1 MENIHIHEKIK
12 IDLISPSGSISE
24 TFYAVIEEQNKKV
37 ISLTLLPSF
46 KLPLEMKS
54 GQRIKGTF
62 LEEGSLYNFDS
73 NVISINK
80 GKTES
85 GYIQEIIKIAN
96 PSYVH
101 IEELGCYQRIGF
113 TGIEGFVPFR
123 YDIVKRGDVADISM
137 RERGVAIWL
146 GGDSLVMVN
155 ILPILEKSLIAIFLE
170 LPKHPS
176 GIKLFGKVVQKKQRE
191 ELYEMDV
198 QFEGLREKDRD
209 AILAYILARQAELR
223 RGRIEEEA
231 G

>member
-1 MENIHIHEKIK
+1 MENVHIHEKIK

-54 GQRIKGTF
+54 GQLIKGTF
-62 LEEGSLYNFDS
+62 LEEGFLYTFDS
-73 NVISINK
+73 KVISINK
-80 GKTES
+80 EKTES
-85 GYIQEIIKIAN
+85 GYTKEIMKIVN
-96 PSYVH
+96 PPEVH

-113 TGIEGFVPFR
+113 TGIDGFVPFR
-123 YDIVKRGDVADISM
+123 YEIVKRGNMTYISM

-155 ILPILEKSLIAIFLE
+155 ISPILEKSLMAISLE

-176 GIKLFGKVVQKKQRE
+176 GIKLFGKVVQKKQKE

-198 QFEGLREKDRD
+198 HFEGLREKDRD

-223 RGRIEEEA
+223 RSRIEEEA